1 MCDIEQMFHAS
12 YVYPPHRDLMRFLWY
27 KDNDKENEIVD
38 YKMTVHIFG
47 NTSSPAVAT
56 FGLRRTAD
64 EGKEEFGDA
73 ANKFVLDDFYV
84 DDGITSCDTVGET
97 LQLIKNTRDML
108 HTANLRLHKIASNS
122 PEVMKLLSPQDK
134 VENLRN
140 LDPSHDPLPQ
150 QRSLGVVW
158 NIEKDAF
165 TFQVLLPEK
174 PFTHRGVLAIVN
186 SIYDPL
192 GFAIPTTL
200 QGKLLIRELVQ
211 LGNTKGE
218 NKILGWDDPLPND
231 LLKKWLKWRNSL
243 VELNELSIARCYHPS
258 DFGKIRQ
265 FEIHAFSDASEGAI
279 ATVMAT

>member
-1 MCDIEQMFHAS
+1 FRRKEI
-12 YVYPPHRDLMRFLWY
+12 DLMRFLWY

-47 NTSSPAVAT
+47 NTSSPA
-56 FGLRRTAD
+56 RT
-64 EGKEEFGDA
+64 
-73 ANKFVLDDFYV
+73 
-84 DDGITSCDTVGET
+84 SET

-174 PFTHRGVLAIVN
+174 PFTCRV
-186 SIYDPL
+186 
-192 GFAIPTTL
+192 
-200 QGKLLIRELVQ
+200 
-211 LGNTKGE
+211 
-218 NKILGWDDPLPND
+218 IL
-231 LLKKWLKWRNSL
+231 
-243 VELNELSIARCYHPS
+243 
-258 DFGKIRQ
+258 
-265 FEIHAFSDASEGAI
+265 
-279 ATVMAT
+279 